1 MKRTLSLILA
11 ALLLASSLAACGKT
25 EPDETTGGTTAV
37 ESNVPATDPVA
48 TNAPATDPAETEAP
62 TLSYDSK
69 LLVENGMAKAHI
81 VLSENANELEK
92 IGAEELAYHIK
103 KVSNAEIPT
112 TNTVQSDSLP
122 IVIATPDSLPEL
134 ETLFPEDLS
143 WLRELGEVGDTER
156 YGDDGFAIREANGT
170 LYIFGATAK
179 GALNGVYDFIE
190 ENMGVLWIRADEEI
204 GLIYDEMPTITAE
217 KVNYREKSPFAAR
230 GWHHCAKTNHQELST
245 RRMLSRN
252 KINCTSAGGYPGI
265 TCLYVAHNV
274 KQLITSSP
282 LYDPNITEY
291 WNTDEKGNPL
301 DASESPQINFWSDLA
316 AEAMAATLIQ
326 TIRTTGDPVV
336 FVGIEDVDEGCIV
349 YGKSSEPFEYAEGQF
364 VYPSDSNFKSTV
376 YFTFLNKVARMV
388 EAEVPGST
396 VRTFAYFFTRFA
408 PACTLE
414 DNIEVVQAT
423 IYEDLRYD
431 INDPTSEENKMDF
444 KNLESWKEI
453 SNNQIFYN
461 YYGCFVS
468 SPLYCRPI
476 WYRIQSD
483 LQYYASCGFLG
494 VQPEGLADDSGDY
507 MWDIL
512 ADPMAY
518 IIKLSWSV
526 ADFTNAD
533 TWATNALT
541 YWLYGKLAWNPYEDV
556 DALIEYF
563 CEKVYGNAAEPMLE
577 YYNLLYKGWV
587 DGSAAMDEEYLQ
599 PYGYG
604 TSPMVHYEF
613 FVNYDSSIRDGLLNA
628 LTTAYDTAEGSAK
641 VLIGQMKAL
650 FEKYVEIYDW

>member
-1 MKRTLSLILA
+1 MKGFYMKRTFSLILA
-11 ALLLASSLAACGKT
+11 ALLLSSSLAACGSTTPSET
-25 EPDETTGGTTAV
+25 ESDTASVETKAPETTA
-37 ESNVPATDPVA
+37 S
-48 TNAPATDPAETEAP
+48 ETEVSEITP
-62 TLSYDSK
+62 SYDPN
-69 LLVENGMAKAHI
+69 LLVENGTAKAHI
-81 VLSENANELEK
+81 VLSENAHELEK
-92 IGAEELAYHIK
+92 MAAEELAYHIN
-103 KVSNAEIPT
+103 KVSGAQVST

-134 ETLFPEDLS
+134 ETLFPEDLA
-143 WLRELGEVGDTER
+143 WLRELGKVGDTER
-156 YGDDGFAIREANGT
+156 YGEDGFAIRSHEGKI
-170 LYIFGATAK
+170 YIFGTVAK

-190 ENMGVLWIRADEEI
+190 DNMGVLWIRADEEI

-245 RRMLSRN
+245 RQMLSRN

-274 KQLITSSP
+274 KHLITSSP

-336 FVGIEDVDEGCIV
+336 FVGIEDVEDGIV

-376 YFTFLNKVARMV
+376 YYTFLNKVARMV
-388 EAEVPGST
+388 EAEAPGST

-408 PACTLE
+408 PACSLE

-431 INDPTSEENKMDF
+431 ITDPKSDENRIDF
-444 KNLESWKEI
+444 NNLESWKELT
-453 SNNQIFYN
+453 NNQIFYN

-512 ADPMAY
+512 TDPMAY

-533 TWATNALT
+533 TWATNAMT
-541 YWLYGKLAWNPYEDV
+541 YWLYSKLAWNPYEDV

-563 CEKVYGNAAEPMLE
+563 CEKVYGDAAEPMLE

-599 PYGYG
+599 PYTYG

-613 FVNYDSSIRDGLLNA
+613 FVNYDSSIRDGILAA
-628 LTTAYDTAEGSAK
+628 LTTAYDTAEGKGK
-641 VLIGQMKAL
+641 VLIGQMKVL
-650 FEKYVEIYDW
+650 FERFVEVYDW